1 MVQFFAIR
9 GELTVLVAKVAQGQ
23 RRRTATSSPSPS
35 PSQPT
40 ASGQSKTWLQVGEL
54 FGENVMF
61 DHDPVIIT
69 NNYEDNVIFD
79 NSPWGT
85 RLLPLDGIHDVSV
98 GVMLLESILLT
109 SSAFLS
115 SVRFSTPR
123 VCE

>member
-1 MVQFFAIR
+1 
-9 GELTVLVAKVAQGQ
+9 
-23 RRRTATSSPSPS
+23 
-35 PSQPT
+35 
-40 ASGQSKTWLQVGEL
+40 
-54 FGENVMF
+54 MF

-79 NSPWGT
+79 NSPWGN